1 MLFFH
6 MLPSW
11 SELRQRLNH
20 DMGYQP
26 GGHFRNHRNEPAPS
40 RSLIIRRFDCV
51 RRVFVLAEWEAG
63 RILVQRFSDLDIAS
77 IIKDLI
83 NVVAQTAMIVVG
95 SAFTGGLIGAGV
107 GSAFFGVGAYPG
119 GALGTALG
127 LQTSTFILGV
137 LGLKSIAEYVVDGFP
152 HIVGYYL
159 SGIKTAWQGPREQ
172 GLNPF
177 MSDDPYAQNSATQ
190 DIAKGHVEVV
200 LLLLGAMVEYLT
212 RGRGDARL
220 LAQEMRASP
229 RGERLGQWM
238 LKHEDA
244 LKKRPDLQRPGSSKS
259 TLDAQDAFTP
269 VPYSNREGEK
279 NLENAKGII
288 KASETIGQPVEAVI
302 NGRKRLLRVDIEPN
316 GKLQIQSGGGKD
328 SIVDFRPDLSKP
340 LAPQID
346 KAFKRLPQ
354 SVRDELI
361 RNAEKGLKR
370 LQETGNM

>member
-1 MLFFH
+1 
-6 MLPSW
+6 
-11 SELRQRLNH
+11 
-20 DMGYQP
+20 
-26 GGHFRNHRNEPAPS
+26 
-40 RSLIIRRFDCV
+40 
-51 RRVFVLAEWEAG
+51 
-63 RILVQRFSDLDIAS
+63 
-77 IIKDLI
+77 
-83 NVVAQTAMIVVG
+83 MIVVG

-229 RGERLGQWM
+229 RGQRLGQWM

-244 LKKRPDLQRPGSSKS
+244 LKTRPDLQRPGSSKS
-259 TLDAQDAFTP
+259 TL
-269 VPYSNREGEK
+269 EECGER
-279 NLENAKGII
+279 
-288 KASETIGQPVEAVI
+288 SETLAGNGEYVMTDKYAVALESGGVLPERENLILQAWGDVPVSYVQDEELLSACSFLDVKINKWEVNKQWSTQQESEPWIRMEILRGQALE
-302 NGRKRLLRVDIEPN
+302 DYFQHN
-316 GKLQIQSGGGKD
+316 GKTL
-328 SIVDFRPDLSKP
+328 
-340 LAPQID
+340 
-346 KAFKRLPQ
+346 
-354 SVRDELI
+354 
-361 RNAEKGLKR
+361 RNAGQYKALLILELDEGGVEVDVFLFMRLISVFSESFKVYRFCDGVQEVDEKALASISARNTVMER
-370 LQETGNM
+370 LVGCW